1 MSTPHDAPSVAQLVE
16 AVREWME
23 RDVLPATD
31 GRLKFHSRVAINML
45 SMVERELEL
54 ADEHAVR
61 HGVRLA
67 ALGVESDR
75 DLADAVR
82 RGDFD
87 DRLGELK
94 AALRSHVDD
103 KLAVANPRY
112 VDDDR
117 RGDNVTS

>member
-1 MSTPHDAPSVAQLVE
+1 MAQLIE

-23 RDVLPATD
+23 RDVVTATE

-54 ADEHAVR
+54 AEEHADR
-61 HGVRLA
+61 HQRRLA
-67 ALGVESDR
+67 ALGVGSDR
-75 DLADAVR
+75 ELADAIR

-87 DRLGELK
+87 DRREELK

-112 VDDDR
+112 LATDR